1 MEYNFIID
9 TCLIYRAPASLFYYW
24 LVEDFHDVTVI
35 IHPTDV
41 IIPTDELITGELSN
55 LGVEVVLY
63 GGDTTQRLT
72 ESFGYYFDGQVYDR
86 DVEQLEEVVQRL
98 WEEMNEGALQDGFTV
113 NVVTQE
119 NYLTRQG

>member
-1 MEYNFIID
+1 M
-9 TCLIYRAPASLFYYW
+9 
-24 LVEDFHDVTVI
+24 I

-41 IIPTDELITGELSN
+41 IIPTDELITGELSS

-63 GGDTTQRLT
+63 GGDTTQRLA
-72 ESFGYYFDGQVYDR
+72 ESFGYYFAGQVYDR

-119 NYLTRQG
+119 NYLTHRG